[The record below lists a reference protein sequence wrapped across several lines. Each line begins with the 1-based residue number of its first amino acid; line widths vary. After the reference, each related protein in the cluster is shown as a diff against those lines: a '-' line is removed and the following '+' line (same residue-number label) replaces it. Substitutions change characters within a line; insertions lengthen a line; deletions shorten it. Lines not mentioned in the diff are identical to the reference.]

1 MLGFLAGCLVA
12 GAAGAWKVKPESIGD
27 YLELAV
33 NARSARAHAD
43 AIFQQRGL
51 QPNSYIHA
59 TVLVNVTDPTTNEF
73 LRERVGVARLNE
85 ILATQVPGALWRV
98 RYFFESQPRKEV
110 VVRQTGGSRHSTSTP
125 VTV

>member
-1 MLGFLAGCLVA
+1 MLAFLAVCLVA

-27 YLELAV
+27 YLKLAV

-98 RYFFESQPRKEV
+98 PEFFDTRTHEDTQGV
-110 VVRQTGGSRHSTSTP
+110 
-125 VTV
+125 

>member
-85 ILATQVPGALWRV
+85 ILATQVPGALWRG
-98 RYFFESQPRKEV
+98 REFCYSQAAKQDV
-110 VVRQTGGSRHSTSTP
+110 VTRTARHAPSLSRT
-125 VTV
+125 